1 MGDEKLLKRKKLS
14 YAEKIQ
20 LKTIVRPLTVASP
33 TVQLATTCDE
43 SRLATCDESR
53 LASCATPTASTFI
66 HQSSTTT
73 AKSNFQ
79 LRCANNSLSL
89 EDKIKKQKTINPLT
103 LAEKI
108 QVIES
113 RKTLNTNEY
122 LKEYEGK
129 ELDLNSNIRAL
140 SDAMIQQE
148 ARKINPKFCASPNW
162 LKLFK
167 LKHNI
172 FTTYQSEDNSS
183 DDVSIEERLPS
194 SQMGIPWADSDTRLS
209 DSQLTDIFNQPQST
223 TTLMLPCLNNIKNLA
238 DIDITKGGLVPS
250 KLTFCRFNEILFE
263 PLQVKVPF
271 DSSEVNLSEDDE
283 DLIGWFCVDEICS
296 YAAEKLAIVTQKLA
310 KFNRLHD
317 GLPPMP
323 PCNGCYPFYC
333 PCEVE
338 PHIDECCRQCED
350 YWFKIHTCL
359 NSETDKL
366 QGDYKSLTSLEN
378 FPIFWV
384 IGDSNVQNSNLGG
397 ILQKIFR
404 TNLQ

>member
-1 MGDEKLLKRKKLS
+1 M
-14 YAEKIQ
+14 
-20 LKTIVRPLTVASP
+20 
-33 TVQLATTCDE
+33 
-43 SRLATCDESR
+43 
-53 LASCATPTASTFI
+53 
-66 HQSSTTT
+66 
-73 AKSNFQ
+73 
-79 LRCANNSLSL
+79 SL

-113 RKTLNTNEY
+113 RKTLNTSIQKLASQFDCSSKQISLILLHQDEY

-129 ELDLNSNIRAL
+129 ELDLNSNIRARKRQNYMKKEEKKDL
-140 SDAMIQQE
+140 HQKILEWYTNQSNMGIPVSGAMIQQE

-250 KLTFCRFNEILFE
+250 QLTFCRFNEILFE
-263 PLQVKVPF
+263 PLQVKV
-271 DSSEVNLSEDDE
+271 
-283 DLIGWFCVDEICS
+283 
-296 YAAEKLAIVTQKLA
+296 
-310 KFNRLHD
+310 
-317 GLPPMP
+317 
-323 PCNGCYPFYC
+323 
-333 PCEVE
+333 
-338 PHIDECCRQCED
+338 
-350 YWFKIHTCL
+350 
-359 NSETDKL
+359 
-366 QGDYKSLTSLEN
+366 
-378 FPIFWV
+378 
-384 IGDSNVQNSNLGG
+384 
-397 ILQKIFR
+397 
-404 TNLQ
+404 